1 MKSGRVFCNRSNFRF
16 TLALEEG
23 MLIFHII
30 SNFDVFGQC
39 PVLFVAC
46 DNPRASELCHH
57 MGSSAIYFCRVYAR

>member
-30 SNFDVFGQC
+30 SNFDVFGHEC

-46 DNPRASELCHH
+46 DNPRQWRKLGGGGWGNE
-57 MGSSAIYFCRVYAR
+57 SAR